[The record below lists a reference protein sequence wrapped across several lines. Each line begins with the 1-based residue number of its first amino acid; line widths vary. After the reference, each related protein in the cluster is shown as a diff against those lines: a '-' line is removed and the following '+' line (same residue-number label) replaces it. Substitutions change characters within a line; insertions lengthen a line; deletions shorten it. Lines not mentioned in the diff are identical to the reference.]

1 MRKKGLRSIKPIDVV
16 VFLFVTGFVLL
27 ILIPFINVVMISLTT
42 KKSICK
48 RRSFSFRNSPRFK
61 IISSFLRAE
70 RFSTDIKSPF

>member
-42 KKSICK
+42 EKEYLQTPILLFPKQPTLQNYKQLFELSLIH
-48 RRSFSFRNSPRFK
+48 
-61 IISSFLRAE
+61 I
-70 RFSTDIKSPF
+70 